1 MDGVAKRHASADLM
15 AEGGSVRVDVETP
28 IALREVG
35 PFEPLAIA
43 IENGAVRDE
52 LASGIPIPSL
62 SGYRRLR
69 FGLLAATAAPMAML
83 LELDRELVMAQ
94 HATVGRSVID
104 LVLVA
109 FVVFELSR
117 RTPRM
122 PGICAVALVA
132 IGLRWALVAAR
143 LCGAGV
149 HPLVYAAAA
158 LSVLAALVLLARAPS
173 RARVALELFGKLGIS
188 RSEHFAATHE
198 RDEPPGA
205 LVAAAVACAAG
216 LPALLHVARSF
227 DFGLFGQAA
236 VFIAFAT
243 IAPVIARRTT
253 DPNAAPTTPTRI
265 EPVRVL
271 LGVAAG
277 LALTAAAVTAG
288 RLFLDVGAEVARCV
302 ERLDTETKIAR
313 AAESAELAR
322 AIAKV
327 RASAPLMLMTS
338 AIFPFAEERVYRGLL
353 QDVLVRKYGRA
364 YGVFAA
370 SLAFGVAH
378 LGVYQIALYQT
389 VLLGIG
395 FGIAYVEGGLIAAF
409 IVHATW
415 NLLQLG

>member
-1 MDGVAKRHASADLM
+1 MDGVAKRYASADLV
-15 AEGGSVRVDVETP
+15 AEGGSVRVDVGTP
-28 IALREVG
+28 IALREEG
-35 PFEPLAIA
+35 PFEPLAVA

-62 SGYRRLR
+62 RGYDRRLR
-69 FGLLAATAAPMAML
+69 FGLLAATVAPMAML

-94 HATVGRSVID
+94 HTTVSRSVIN

-158 LSVLAALVLLARAPS
+158 LSISAALVLLARAPS

-188 RSEHFAATHE
+188 RSEHFAATQSS
-198 RDEPPGA
+198 EPPGA
-205 LVAAAVACAAG
+205 LVAASVACAAG
-216 LPALLHVARSF
+216 LPALLHVARSL
-227 DFGLFGQAA
+227 DVGLFGQAA

-253 DPNAAPTTPTRI
+253 DPGAAPTTQTRI
-265 EPVRVL
+265 APVRIL
-271 LGVAAG
+271 IGVAAG
-277 LALTAAAVTAG
+277 LTLTAAAVTAG
-288 RLFLDVGAEVARCV
+288 RLFFDVGAEIARCV
-302 ERLDTETKIAR
+302 ERLDAEAKIAR

-378 LGVYQIALYQT
+378 LGVYQVALYQT